1 MEEEQLE
8 RLIRKRGAMRG
19 ATTKLLQS
27 FNTEL
32 NEDNVDVGRL
42 RELLANLSVKE
53 ETLLDLDRGIEQGIA
68 TDDLEAEITN
78 TEEYKE
84 RVITMRSRAQR
95 VIQASDSVSSPRRFA
110 GERTPTQNSVKL
122 PKLTIQK
129 FCGDVSLWRDFW
141 NQFETAIH
149 KNETLSKTERFIYLK
164 SYLTGA
170 AAKTV
175 AGLMLTERNYDH
187 ALELLRDRYGRK
199 DIVVNMHMTK
209 LLNLTPVKRASDVV
223 ALRELYDECEIQI
236 RSLESLGVVSETYG
250 SLLCPILLQ
259 LIPEEIALQYSRQ
272 RGASDEWQV
281 MEVMEFLQNEILSR
295 ERTMQL
301 TRGNKER
308 DYQSHHKP
316 FKRTDTTF
324 ELKQRRQSLPSA
336 VALYTSSQR
345 TQNCVFCDSAEHK
358 PEHCPSHNVTERRD
372 ILKRMGRC
380 YVCLGQRHIAR
391 NCRIKDASCCQ
402 CGKRH
407 HSAVCVNGA
416 EPTLITS
423 DKVEDV
429 VSSFA
434 TQSMKVRRKGHSTV
448 LLQTAQAH
456 AVGPGG
462 QTVVRCL
469 LDGGSQ
475 RSFVCEKQ
483 SRALKLPVIRQETFT
498 LHTFGSAAPVTT
510 KRNTVKLVLENL
522 WNKGQKIEIEA
533 IEIPQVC
540 TAVMKVP
547 GEQIQRE
554 LKRRRL
560 QFADAVDDGA
570 DDRELSVLIGADYY
584 WSTVS
589 GRVERLTDTLVA
601 LESVFGWSV
610 QGPVTMSSV
619 TEATCMHIR
628 IEEDTLIS
636 SQLKAF
642 WEIESLGITKEE
654 PSDPDEEEALQRFEN
669 TTQFKNGRYAVELPW
684 RHEKPE
690 LPDNYRIA
698 KRRFEGLKRRLR
710 ADVVFYQRYNEVM
723 EDYLQQG
730 IVEEVIEGECS
741 TSNLKYYLPHHA
753 VLRED
758 KLTTKMRVVFDA
770 SSHEAG
776 CPSLNNCLLTGPNLN
791 PDLLGILIRFR
802 LHEIAFM
809 ADIKKA
815 FLQISL
821 AEKDRDA
828 VRFLWLTAPP
838 QEDTGEKLRVLRM
851 TRVVFGVS
859 PSPFLLAATVRKHL
873 QQYGEQHTA
882 QLIKESLY
890 VDDFVASV
898 RDVEEAVSVTTEA
911 KDIMAAA
918 GMDLC
923 KWMTNSAALKERW
936 KETLIGP
943 TEEPEAHGT
952 VLKVLGLVWRTQTD
966 DFVFDFRPLLKKLT
980 KNSTKRSVLQHSASI
995 FDPLGFLTPF
1005 TIRVK
1010 CLLQEM
1016 WERGLSWD
1024 EELPA
1029 DLNQQ
1034 WNSWRSELPLIHQ
1047 ISIPRWYGKKDEQR
1061 GKTSRLH
1068 VFCDASEKAYSAVA
1082 YLQWEEKDGK
1092 MAVSLVAS
1100 KSRVAPLKKL
1110 SLPRLELMGTLIGAR
1125 LGRNLINLLKME
1137 THQLHMWTDS
1147 MIVLHWI
1154 RGSTHKWKQFVANR
1168 VTEIQTLT
1176 DPASWSHCK
1185 GKENP
1190 ADLPTRG
1197 QTVVSL
1203 SQSHLWW
1210 KGPAFLTSSE
1220 QEEESDDQ
1228 SVEDDVAEEEIK
1240 VREHLTVQLATEEH
1254 EAVEQ
1259 VLDLQRYSKLK
1270 TVLRITAWI
1279 KRFTDNTRSTT
1290 KRSGELTAEE
1300 LLQAE
1305 KYWIKSTQHQTF
1317 SQDVTLL
1324 NAGKALNK
1332 DSKIR
1337 ELRPFLDEDGLTCVG
1352 GRLQQSDFSF
1362 RQQHPWI
1369 LPAKNRYCEL
1379 LIQQN
1384 HENLMHAGVR
1394 DTLVQLRERYW
1405 IMRGRQLVKSVL
1417 SRCHVCRRFKAK
1429 PAQQIT
1435 APLPRDRITESPPFE
1450 VTGVDFAGPLYVKVS
1465 GALTKAYIT
1474 LFTCAVTRAV
1484 HLELVSSQSTE
1495 HFLLALKRFI
1505 ARRGLCKVIY
1515 SDNAKTFKRA
1525 DQDMKELWRSIK
1537 DPQLLE
1543 YFSQRGIS
1551 WRFIAERA
1559 AWWGGFW
1566 ERLVRSVKTCLRKVL
1581 GRASLSFEELTT
1593 ILTEVE
1599 ATLNSRPL
1607 TFVNNDPDEPQPL
1620 TPAHFLVGKRLT
1632 SLPPKQL
1639 LAASGNNTTLNRE
1652 EMTKRWRYRQRLM
1665 TSFWSSWRK
1674 DYLLDLKSAHR
1685 CDTLQPTL
1693 LKVGDIVLLGDDN
1706 MPRQTWKLG
1715 RVHELFPGRDGKV
1728 RSCAVR
1734 TASGTLLR
1742 RPVQLLYPLETE

>member
-1 MEEEQLE
+1 MDEEQLN
-8 RLIRKRGAMRG
+8 RLKKRRGAVRG
-19 ATTKLLQS
+19 ATTRLLQS
-27 FNTEL
+27 LDTEL
-32 NEDNVDVGRL
+32 QEDDVNVGRL
-42 RELLANLSVKE
+42 RELLANLSAKE
-53 ETLLDLDRGIEQGIA
+53 ATLLDLDHGIGEKVA
-68 TDDLEAEITN
+68 TDDLEDEITN

-84 RVITMRSRAQR
+84 RVITMRTRAQR
-95 VIQASDSVSSPRRFA
+95 AIQARENVSSPRR
-110 GERTPTQNSVKL
+110 GQVDRIPTQNSVKL
-122 PKLTIQK
+122 PRLTIDK
-129 FCGDVSLWRDFW
+129 FNGDVSLWRDFW
-141 NQFETAIH
+141 NQFETAIDQ
-149 KNETLSKTERFIYLK
+149 NETLSKTEKFTYLK
-164 SYLTGA
+164 SYLSGA

-175 AGLMLTERNYDH
+175 AGLMLTDSNYDH
-187 ALELLRDRYGRK
+187 ALEILRDRYGRK
-199 DIVVNMHMTK
+199 DIVVNAHMTR

-223 ALRELYDECEIQI
+223 ALRQLYDECEVQT

-259 LIPEEIALQYSRQ
+259 LIPEEIVLQYNRQ
-272 RGASDEWQV
+272 RGTSDEWQV
-281 MEVMEFLQNEILSR
+281 EDVMKFLQNEILSR

-301 TRGNKER
+301 SRGNKER
-308 DYQSHHKP
+308 DNQSHHTP
-316 FKRTDTTF
+316 FKRTDTTL
-324 ELKQRRQSLPSA
+324 ELKQKKPSLPSA
-336 VALYTSSQR
+336 VALHTASQR

-358 PEHCPSHNVTERRD
+358 PEQCPTHNVTERRD
-372 ILKRMGRC
+372 VLKRMGRC
-380 YVCLGQRHIAR
+380 YICLGQRHIAK
-391 NCRIKDASCCQ
+391 NCRNKNVSCNQ
-402 CGKRH
+402 CGRRH
-407 HSAVCVNGA
+407 HSAVCLNG
-416 EPTLITS
+416 EQPTPITS
-423 DKVEDV
+423 DKGEEV
-429 VSSFA
+429 VSSFT
-434 TQSMKVRRKGHSTV
+434 TQSMKVRLKGQNTV

-462 QTVVRCL
+462 RTVVSCL

-483 SRALKLPVIRQETFT
+483 SRALKLPVIRQETIT

-522 WNKGQKIEIEA
+522 WDDGQKIEIEA
-533 IEIPQVC
+533 IETPQVC

-547 GEQIQRE
+547 GEEIQNE
-554 LKRRRL
+554 LKRRGL
-560 QFADAVDDGA
+560 QFAHASDDSA
-570 DDRELSVLIGADYY
+570 DDPELSVLIGADYY

-628 IEEDTLIS
+628 IEEETLVS
-636 SQLKAF
+636 RQLKAF
-642 WEIESLGITKEE
+642 WEIESLGILKEE
-654 PSDPDEEEALQRFEN
+654 PSAPDEDDALQRFEK
-669 TTQFKNGRYAVELPW
+669 TTQFKNGRYEVELPW

-698 KRRFEGLKRRLR
+698 KRRFEGLQRRLR
-710 ADVVFYQRYNEVM
+710 ADVVFSQRYNEVI

-741 TSNLKYYLPHHA
+741 TSNIKYYLPHHA

-758 KLTTKMRVVFDA
+758 KQTTKLRVVFDA
-770 SSHEAG
+770 SSHEENS
-776 CPSLNNCLLTGPNLN
+776 PSLNNCLLTGPNLN

-828 VRFLWLTAPP
+828 VRFLWSAAPP
-838 QEDTGEKLRVLRM
+838 KEDTDEKLRVMRM
-851 TRVVFGVS
+851 ARVVFGVS

-873 QQYGEQHTA
+873 QQYGEQRTA

-898 RDVEEAVSVTTEA
+898 CDVEEAVSVTTGA

-923 KWMTNSAALKERW
+923 KWRTNSATLKERW
-936 KETLIGP
+936 EETPIGP
-943 TEEPEAHGT
+943 TEEPESHGT

-966 DFVFDFRPLLKKLT
+966 DFVFDFRPLLEKLT
-980 KNSTKRSVLQHSASI
+980 HNSTKRSVLHYSASI

-1024 EELPA
+1024 EDLPA

-1047 ISIPRWYGKKDEQR
+1047 ISIPRWYGKNDQQSSKP
-1061 GKTSRLH
+1061 SRLH

-1082 YLQWEEKDGK
+1082 YLQWEVRDKE

-1110 SLPRLELMGTLIGAR
+1110 SLPRLELMGALIGAR

-1137 THQLHMWTDS
+1137 PHQLHMWTDS
-1147 MIVLHWI
+1147 MIVVHWI
-1154 RGSTHKWKQFVANR
+1154 RSSAHKWKQFVANR
-1168 VTEIQTLT
+1168 VTEIQNLT
-1176 DPASWSHCK
+1176 DPASWSHVK

-1220 QEEESDDQ
+1220 HEEESDDQ
-1228 SVEDDVAEEEIK
+1228 SAEDDVAEEEMK
-1240 VREHLTVQLATEEH
+1240 VSELVTVQLTTEEH
-1254 EAVEQ
+1254 ETVEQ
-1259 VLDLQRYSKLK
+1259 VLDLQRYSKLM

-1279 KRFTDNTRSTT
+1279 KRFADNTRSTT

-1305 KYWIKSTQHQTF
+1305 KYWIKSTQHQSF

-1324 NAGKALNK
+1324 KAEKTLNK

-1337 ELRPFLDEDGLTCVG
+1337 ELRPFLDEDGLMCVG

-1379 LIQQN
+1379 LVQHN

-1405 IMRGRQLVKSVL
+1405 LMRGRQLVKSVL
-1417 SRCHVCRRFKAK
+1417 SKCHVCRRFKAK
-1429 PAQQIT
+1429 PAQQVT

-1450 VTGVDFAGPLYVKVS
+1450 VTGVDFAGPLYVKVG
-1465 GALTKAYIT
+1465 GALTKAYIA

-1525 DQDMKELWRSIK
+1525 DQDLKELWRSIK

-1543 YFSQRGIS
+1543 YFSARGIS

-1566 ERLVRSVKTCLRKVL
+1566 ERLVRSVKICLRKVL
-1581 GRASLSFEELTT
+1581 GRASLSFEEMTT

-1607 TFVNNDPDEPQPL
+1607 TFVNNDLDEPQPL

-1639 LAASGNNTTLNRE
+1639 LAANGNPTLNRE
-1652 EMTKRWRYRQRLM
+1652 EMTRRWRYRQRLM
-1665 TSFWSSWRK
+1665 IRFWSSWRK
-1674 DYLLDLKSAHR
+1674 DYLLDLKSAH
-1685 CDTLQPTL
+1685 CSDTQQPTL

-1706 MPRQTWKLG
+1706 MPRQTWE
-1715 RVHELFPGRDGKV
+1715 ELMNCFQAVMGK
-1728 RSCAVR
+1728 
-1734 TASGTLLR
+1734 
-1742 RPVQLLYPLETE
+1742 